1 MTILIGQLE
10 FDGPFCQPSE
20 IEPKSGL
27 YALLCESEDE
37 YELVEIDQTDM
48 LPTCLENE
56 EYASNLTFLQEVCNG
71 KIWAAVHYTE
81 DLTTEERI
89 ELKEDLLSQ
98 VACEEQSILS

>member
-10 FDGPFCQPSE
+10 FEGPFCQPTE
-20 IEPKSGL
+20 IEAKSGL

-37 YELVEIDQTDM
+37 YELVEIDQSDM
-48 LPTCLENE
+48 LPSCLENE

-71 KIWAAVHYTE
+71 KIWAAVHYTD

-98 VACEEQSILS
+98 VATEEQGIFS